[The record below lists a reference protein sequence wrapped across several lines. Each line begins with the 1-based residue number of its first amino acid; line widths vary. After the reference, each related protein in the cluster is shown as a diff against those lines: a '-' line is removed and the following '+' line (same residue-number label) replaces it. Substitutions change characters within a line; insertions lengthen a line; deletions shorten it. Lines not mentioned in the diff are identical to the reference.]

1 LTLWQSVKRML
12 DPSPTTLNQTFSMG
26 DRGEQPVV
34 EERSAER
41 LADAQSS
48 AEGVISHIDNLLNA
62 VPEGTKALEE
72 AGDLAANLDQNI
84 ERLKTLFRMPANKD
98 LIIREVQ
105 VASQPPTRAVVCFME
120 GLSDKMVINTHI
132 LQPLMLLSHLDHHVD
147 GTGDAGETT
156 FTIDT
161 VLQRMLPGNQ
171 VNKKYLM
178 DDVAEVLLAGD
189 TVIFFEGAKI
199 ALDVETKAP
208 PVRSVGRPQ
217 NERTIQGSQD
227 AFVEAWRVNVALVR
241 RRLKDPRVV
250 TEILSVGTISRNY
263 IGLMYIDGI
272 ASPKLVAEVKRRIDA
287 IKVDIVNDTG
297 VLEQYIEDAPA
308 AFLPGA
314 LTTER
319 PDRTAAYL
327 SEGHVAAFV
336 DTSPYALICPVTF
349 WSLLQTAE
357 DYYLRAPYGTMLR
370 YIRMGA
376 LLITLMMPSLYIA
389 LVNYHH
395 EMIPTELML
404 FIASAREQV
413 PMPAVAEL
421 LLMDTIFELIRE
433 AGTRIPAVVGPTIGL
448 VASLILGQAAVEARI
463 VSPVLILIVA
473 VSGLASFAIPN
484 YLIGFGVRLLRFA
497 LLLGAA
503 TLGFYGLAAGL
514 FVMVLYLAGMR
525 SFGVPYLSPV
535 APFRG
540 NARDV
545 LHRPPMFQMEMR
557 PAYTHPLD
565 NRRQREVVRKWD
577 PSTRP
582 AGKGN
587 EPGKGDNS

>member
-1 LTLWQSVKRML
+1 MTLWQSFKRLM
-12 DPSPTTLNQTFSMG
+12 DPSPTTLNQTFSLG

-34 EERSAER
+34 EQRSAER
-41 LADAQSS
+41 LADAQTS

-72 AGDLAANLDQNI
+72 AGDLAASLDQNI

-105 VASQPPTRAVVCFME
+105 IASQPPTRAVVCFME

-147 GTGDAGETT
+147 GKGEAGETT

-171 VNKKYLM
+171 VTKKYLM
-178 DDVAEVLLAGD
+178 DDAAEVLLAGD
-189 TVIFFEGAKI
+189 TVIFFEGARI
-199 ALDVETKAP
+199 ALDVDTKAP

-241 RRLKDPRVV
+241 RRLKDPRVI

-297 VLEQYIEDAPA
+297 VLEQYIEDSPA

-433 AGTRIPAVVGPTIGL
+433 AGTRIPSVVGPTIGL

-503 TLGFYGLAAGL
+503 TLGFYGLGAGL

-545 LHRPPMFQMEMR
+545 LHRPPMFQMEKR
-557 PAYTHPLD
+557 PTYTHPLD

-577 PSTRP
+577 PITRT
-582 AGKGN
+582 ADKGD